1 MMIGSLSSTIN
12 SVTSSLLQESQS
24 STATSSQEE
33 IEDAEEVEIDDDD
46 IETAAAN
53 DPENAV
59 AVATNSNTQSSLSVA
74 GGQAVE
80 SSEKSSGAAASA
92 NRAEP
97 AATTARSAEL
107 EAEDEAIDDIAR
119 SRAEAIAAQ
128 NRDRQSA
135 VVESIG
141 QTPTSVPEISK
152 VEAKPSSQEA
162 ATRYAAAN
170 ESTAPARATAELRA

>member
-24 STATSSQEE
+24 STAASSQEDE
-33 IEDAEEVEIDDDD
+33 GADEVETDGAT
-46 IETAAAN
+46 ETAAAN

-97 AATTARSAEL
+97 ATSTARSAEL

-128 NRDRQSA
+128 NRDRRNA
-135 VVESIG
+135 VVESIA

>member
-24 STATSSQEE
+24 STAASSQEDVEGADEAE
-33 IEDAEEVEIDDDD
+33 IEGAT
-46 IETAAAN
+46 ETAAAN

-59 AVATNSNTQSSLSVA
+59 AVANNSNTQSSLSVA
-74 GGQAVE
+74 GAQAVE

-128 NRDRQSA
+128 NRDRQNA
-135 VVESIG
+135 VVESIA